1 MTNQVNNET
10 EETTSG
16 ESSAAQQTPVPAVV
30 LEPAPAASAEAEH
43 DEKHGAD
50 IDFGAILEQFEQEQ
64 TIFHAGELVEG
75 RVVGISDRGILVDFG
90 YKSEGVVPL
99 EEFTGPD
106 GQPTINVGDPV
117 EVVIRTIH
125 TGDAPPLLSRSDAMS
140 RKAWTEIET
149 AYKEERPIVGKIID
163 KTKGGLRVDIN
174 GIEAFLPG
182 SQIDSR
188 PIRGLDTYIG
198 EDIEAKIIKFS
209 RRRNNI
215 VLSRKVITDEFVN
228 AQKSET
234 LAKLDVGYVVEG
246 TIKNLTEYGAFV
258 DIGGIDGLLHVTD
271 MS

>member
-1 MTNQVNNET
+1 MTNQINNET
-10 EETTSG
+10 EETKGG
-16 ESSAAQQTPVPAVV
+16 ESSAIETPHATAAGTESATAVSV
-30 LEPAPAASAEAEH
+30 ETEQE
-43 DEKHGAD
+43 EKQSTD

-64 TIFHAGELVEG
+64 TIYHAGELVEG
-75 RVVGISDRGILVDFG
+75 RVVGISERGILVDFG
-90 YKSEGVVPL
+90 YKSEGVVPI
-99 EEFTGPD
+99 EEFAGAD
-106 GQPTINVGDPV
+106 GVPTVNVGDTG

-125 TGDAPPLLSRSDAMS
+125 TGDAPPQLSRSDAMS
-140 RKAWTEIET
+140 RKAWMEIEA
-149 AYKEERPIVGKIID
+149 AYKEERPIIGKIID

-215 VLSRKVITDEFVN
+215 VLSRKVITDEAVN
-228 AQKSET
+228 AQKGET
-234 LAKLDVGYVVEG
+234 LSKLDVGYVVEG

-258 DIGGIDGLLHVTD
+258 DIGGIDGLLH
-271 MS
+271 